1 MPAANDG
8 RMVEA
13 TRSLPVSPVDDG
25 ASTSIES
32 STARVEWVLREGELE
47 LDGLLVESSN
57 HAMVGEVRH
66 DGMAIRCVYKPM
78 RGERPLWDFP
88 RGELARRE
96 VAAYLVANAAGWCC
110 VPPTVFRDGPAG
122 PGMVQKWVADH
133 DDEAVAQIFQPHTVP
148 EGWLPI
154 FRAEGE
160 DGNPLVVAHA
170 DTDGLRQ
177 LAVFDAVVNNA
188 DRKASHLL
196 ACADGAVLGVDHG
209 LTFHAE
215 PKLRTILWGW
225 AGEPIP
231 ASILHGIEALADRGD
246 ALDAALADH
255 LDPDELDALHQR
267 IEGLRREPVFPLPP
281 TDRYPIPWPP
291 L

>member
-1 MPAANDG
+1 MACAGEAPDSQ
-8 RMVEA
+8 VE
-13 TRSLPVSPVDDG
+13 T
-25 ASTSIES
+25 
-32 STARVEWVLREGELE
+32 VLREGELA

-57 HAMVGEVRH
+57 HAMVGVVRH
-66 DGMAIRCVYKPM
+66 GDRAIRCVYKPI

-96 VAAYLVANAAGWCC
+96 VAAYLVANLAGWRC

-122 PGMVQKWVADH
+122 PGMVQQWVADH
-133 DDEAVAQIFQPHTVP
+133 DDEAVARIFRPEAVP
-148 EGWLPI
+148 QGWLPV
-154 FRAEGE
+154 FRAEDEEGR
-160 DGNPLVVAHA
+160 PLVVAHA
-170 DTDGLRQ
+170 DAEALRR

-196 ACADGAVLGVDHG
+196 ARRHGAVLGVDHG

-225 AGEPIP
+225 AGQPIP
-231 ASILHGIEALADRGD
+231 ETVGAGVETLHDRGD

-255 LDPDELDALHQR
+255 LDGAELDALHER
-267 IEGLRREPVFPLPP
+267 IETLRREPVFPPPP
-281 TDRYPIPWPP
+281 TDRHAIPWPP